1 MDGGACWS
9 TVHGVTKSRTR
20 LNHFTSL
27 HFDMDHIL
35 ALWPLLLLVSLVTC
49 EVWPLDLYLKRLP
62 CITVYIVLQ
71 NSIKHPCSTRDLGPR
86 VLLSLSLSLFLADSW
101 SAKAGCVTQRL
112 LASFLLSLSC
122 CLLWTARF
130 WSTKGP

>member
-9 TVHGVTKSRTR
+9 TVHGVTKSRTQ

-27 HFDMDHIL
+27 HFDMDRLL

-49 EVWPLDLYLKRLP
+49 EVWSLDLYLKRLP
-62 CITVYIVLQ
+62 CITVYILLQ
-71 NSIKHPCSTRDLGPR
+71 NSIKHLAPPETWVPVSF
-86 VLLSLSLSLFLADSW
+86 SLSISLYFWLIPW
-101 SAKAGCVTQRL
+101 SAKAGCVTQGL